1 MPDEHFL
8 RVDSRVEA
16 GETMVVASGDLN
28 RRTSDRLRAELGQ
41 HPGRVVIDLR
51 GVEHMNGTG
60 IGLLLREKR
69 RREKAGGSLRIIG
82 GSRLRS
88 LLEMTGLKGILD
100 VQESDSDS
108 AAE

>member
-1 MPDEHFL
+1 
-8 RVDSRVEA
+8 
-16 GETMVVASGDLN
+16 
-28 RRTSDRLRAELGQ
+28 
-41 HPGRVVIDLR
+41 
-51 GVEHMNGTG
+51 MNGTG

-69 RREKAGGSLRIIG
+69 RREKAGGRLRIIG